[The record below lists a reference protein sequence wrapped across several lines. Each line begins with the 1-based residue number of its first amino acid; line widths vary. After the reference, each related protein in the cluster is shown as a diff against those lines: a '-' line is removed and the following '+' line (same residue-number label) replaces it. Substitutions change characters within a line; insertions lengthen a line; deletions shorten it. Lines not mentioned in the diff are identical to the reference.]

1 MDPGLEEG
9 VSPWLLLLL
18 ACLIGAVSGVV
29 TSLLSEKTIRAHERA
44 RYRRETLD
52 DLGDG

>member
-18 ACLIGAVSGVV
+18 ACLIGTVSGVV
-29 TSLLSEKTIRAHERA
+29 SSLLSEKTIRAHERA
-44 RYRRETLD
+44 RYRKETLG
-52 DLGDG
+52 DL